1 MTDETRMYL
10 KKMRQCRID
19 EFNKDVKYLSM
30 DNEGLKKNFD
40 RGYTMLVI
48 RDIQSHL
55 AIIDAISKELE
66 G

>member
-1 MTDETRMYL
+1 
-10 KKMRQCRID
+10 MRQCRID